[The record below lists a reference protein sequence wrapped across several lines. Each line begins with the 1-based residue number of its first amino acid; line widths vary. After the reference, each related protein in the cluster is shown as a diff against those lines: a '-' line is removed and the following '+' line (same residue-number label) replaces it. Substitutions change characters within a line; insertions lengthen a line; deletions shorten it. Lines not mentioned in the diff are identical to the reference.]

1 MRIVDGNIAAETLC
15 KDDNIFYL
23 TGNKREK
30 CNFYE
35 IMDGKKVCPQGSEGM
50 SSEQAIVVGGFV
62 WFGLLG

>member
-1 MRIVDGNIAAETLC
+1 MATLLL
-15 KDDNIFYL
+15 KHYVKMTIFFYL